1 MLAAVLAGLVQ
12 MSVAVS
18 PPNYTDK
25 SLCDL
30 WAGAQ
35 CHQLE
40 CGQNAKERCQEE
52 SKRCRGLTRRSAP
65 KEKAAKVASCAK
77 AILKTKCG
85 DPAPT
90 ECAGVDAP

>member
-12 MSVAVS
+12 MSLAVK
-18 PPNYTDK
+18 PPDYTDK

-40 CGQNAKERCQEE
+40 CGQNAKDRCAQE
-52 SKRCRGLTRRSAP
+52 SKRCRGLSRRQAS
-65 KEKAAKVASCAK
+65 KDKAAKVSACAK
-77 AILKTKCG
+77 ALLKTKCG
-85 DPAPT
+85 DPMPT
-90 ECAGVDAP
+90 ECSGVDGP